1 MPKFV
6 NKPQMTNQSITGTL
20 KQEDS
25 KNNELSNAYRFLV
38 NQKKGSHCIKCI

>member
-25 KNNELSNAYRFLV
+25 K
-38 NQKKGSHCIKCI
+38 K